1 MNKVTFTNLEQY
13 QEFLSKNKENLY
25 FQIIDEIQK
34 AYQNEIDEAI
44 VHNVILLEDSSEY
57 VVSIER
63 KNWHATVQDSLQNLK
78 DTPKINDLLDGYL
91 FLKKLEES
99 AKDL

>member
-34 AYQNEIDEAI
+34 AYENEIDEAI
-44 VHNVILLEDSSEY
+44 VHNVTLLEDSSEY

-99 AKDL
+99 SKDL

>member
-34 AYQNEIDEAI
+34 AYENEIDEAI